1 MKNAIY
7 IILCSITILFGSC
20 ANGEPDIFPASPA
33 ERLNNALKVD
43 KDSLINA
50 DNGWAMEYFAT
61 TQSAGYTMLMKFNKS
76 GQVVVAGKN
85 DLTRNTLVSDSS
97 LYEMIGDNGPV
108 LTFNSYNNILHA
120 FSNPV
125 NPDGYGLEGD
135 YEFVVMK
142 TVANQIVLKGKKR
155 GTTILLNKITQN
167 ISWKKYFDDI
177 EAMNTLLFNGSTNSL
192 SLVIENDT
200 TMAYN
205 GSTHIFRITKQGED
219 PNVAGENYPI
229 IVTPKGLRLHTAYTI
244 NGKSVQTF
252 ELTADKQ
259 RLVCTDAGV
268 NAYLTG
274 PNPAKLFVS
283 NSTIIWKFDF
293 TKPMGTEFE
302 VLYNKIVASCQTQ
315 LSESFTYLYFRNNPA
330 RNSFTLTFKSGKYT
344 GNFDFNRTNAGDNK
358 VKLAYKSTADI
369 NASYY
374 YNNIDGFKELIQLVG
389 NKTYIVSKDGFS
401 LNSLKFTAESNP
413 AISFYVTQ

>member
-1 MKNAIY
+1 MKKAIY
-7 IILCSITILFGSC
+7 IILCSVTILFGSC
-20 ANGEPDIFPASPA
+20 ANVESDIFPASSA

-76 GQVVVAGKN
+76 GQVVVAGKSE
-85 DLTRNTLVSDSS
+85 LTRNTLVSDSS

-120 FSNPV
+120 FSTPE

-142 TVANQIVLKGKKR
+142 TTANQIVLKGKKR

-167 ISWKKYFDDI
+167 TTWKKYFDDI
-177 EAMNTLLFNGSTNSL
+177 DAMNTFLFNGGTNSL
-192 SLVIENDT
+192 YLVIENDT
-200 TMAYN
+200 TVAYN
-205 GSTHIFRITKQGED
+205 GSTHIFRITKQGGD
-219 PNVAGENYPI
+219 PNVDGENYPI

-244 NGKSVQTF
+244 NGKSAQTF
-252 ELTADKQ
+252 ELTEDKQ

-283 NSTIIWKFDF
+283 NSTIIWKFAF
-293 TKPMGTEFE
+293 TKQMGSEFE
-302 VLYNKIVASCQTQ
+302 TVYNKIVSSCQTK
-315 LSESFTYLYFRNNPA
+315 LSENFTYLYFRNNPL
-330 RNSFTLTFKSGKYT
+330 RNSYNLTFKSGKYT
-344 GNFDFNRTNAGDNK
+344 GNFDFTRTNVGENK

-369 NASYY
+369 NANYY
-374 YNNIDGFKELIQLVG
+374 YNNVDGFKELIQLIG
-389 NKTYIVSKDGFS
+389 KTYIVSVDGFN
-401 LNSLKFTAESNP
+401 LNTLKFTAESNP
-413 AISFYVTQ
+413 AISFYVSQ